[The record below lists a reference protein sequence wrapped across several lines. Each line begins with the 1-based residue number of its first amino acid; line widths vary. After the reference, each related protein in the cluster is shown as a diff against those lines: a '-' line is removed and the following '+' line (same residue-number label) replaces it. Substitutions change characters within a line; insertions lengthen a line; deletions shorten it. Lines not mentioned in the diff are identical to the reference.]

1 MSPRI
6 SLIVLILLL
15 AMSPML
21 TAAEVD
27 VQVEG
32 VTGNLLTNVMEALSI
47 HRYRELPELTD
58 AMVRRLHARAPREIR
73 EALMPFGFYEA
84 EVDASL
90 EIGNGRWVARY
101 VVRTGEPVRIRE
113 FDLRVAGPGMDNTA
127 FTNIGNLPRTG
138 DRLRHPDYER
148 IKQALQDA
156 ANDLGYLD
164 ARFTTSELRV
174 SVSERAADIILHF
187 DTGERYRFG
196 TITLEQDTLD
206 KEFLQRFVPFK
217 TGDPFSVA
225 SLLRLQYA
233 LSDSEYFSQV
243 EIEAP
248 HRLAANLDV
257 PVTVRMHPIR
267 RHRYTAGIGF
277 ATDTGPRGLAG
288 WQNRRVNSR
297 GHRMSVDVRLSQVYQ
312 SLTTRYLIPLEN
324 PVWERLTFVGN
335 LVREELGDIESERVE
350 LVGAWVTRQDRWQQ
364 TLSTTVLRERDTL
377 DANSTHRTQ
386 IIPGGEWIY
395 TGGDGGPRPREATRF
410 TLNVAGS
417 APALGAPTSFLSVR
431 ARTRLTFPIGE
442 QDRLLVRLD
451 VGAIA
456 TDDAASLSASQRF
469 FAGGDYSVRGYRFN
483 SLGPRN
489 ADGNV
494 IGGKYLA
501 AASVEWEHWLTDE
514 WGMALFADH
523 GNAFNAF
530 GDGFSTG
537 AGIGLRWQLPF
548 AVFAIDVAHPFDDPG
563 GRRARIHLTLGIDL

>member
-1 MSPRI
+1 MSPRT
-6 SLIVLILLL
+6 SLIALILLL
-15 AMSPML
+15 AMSPTL
-21 TAAEVD
+21 AATEVD
-27 VQVEG
+27 VQIEG
-32 VTGNLLTNVMEALSI
+32 LTGNLLANVMEALSM

-58 AMVRRLHARAPREIR
+58 TMVHRLHARAPREIR

-90 EIGNGRWVARY
+90 DVGTGRWVARY

-113 FDLRVAGPGMDNTA
+113 FDLRVDGPGKEHAA
-127 FTNIGNLPRTG
+127 FTAISNLPLPG

-148 IKQALQDA
+148 IKQALQDT

-164 ARFTTSELRV
+164 ARFTTNELRV
-174 SVSERAADIILHF
+174 SVSERAADIILHLE
-187 DTGERYRFG
+187 TGERYRFG
-196 TITLEQDTLD
+196 TITLEQDILD
-206 KEFLQRFVPFK
+206 EAFVQRFVPFE
-217 TGDPFSVA
+217 TGDPFSLA
-225 SLLRLQYA
+225 SLLQLQYA
-233 LSDSEYFSQV
+233 LGDSEYFNLV
-243 EIEAP
+243 EVDAS
-248 HRLAANLDV
+248 HRLAGDLNV
-257 PVTVRMHPIR
+257 PVTVSMHPAR

-288 WQNRRVNSR
+288 WQNRRVNRR
-297 GHRMSVDVRLSQVYQ
+297 GHRLSADVKLSRVYQ

-324 PVWERLTFVGN
+324 PVWERLTLVGN
-335 LVREELGDIESERVE
+335 LVREELGDIDSERAE

-364 TLSTTVLRERDTL
+364 TLSTTVLRERDILNANATL
-377 DANSTHRTQ
+377 RTQ

-395 TGGDGGPRPREATRF
+395 TGGESGPRPRDATRF
-410 TLNVAGS
+410 TLNVSGS
-417 APALGAPTSFLSVR
+417 GPTLGAPTLFLSVR

-442 QDRLLVRLD
+442 QDRLLLRLD

-456 TDDAASLSASQRF
+456 TDDATSLSASQRF

-489 ADGNV
+489 VDGDV

-501 AASVEWEHWLTDE
+501 AASVEWEHWLTDQ
-514 WGMALFADH
+514 WGVAVFADH
-523 GNAFNAF
+523 GNAFNDF

-548 AVFAIDVAHPFDDPG
+548 AVFALDVAHPFDDPG